1 MVRARPSPA
10 ADHLCDRGAGEEGPS
25 TTCAQPGRLPAFLPG
40 EELASSAQVLAA
52 LPTSGSAIGCV
63 QVRQRCQSDSVRLGQ
78 ARGPALRKTG
88 RLNISS
94 IFNA

>member
-40 EELASSAQVLAA
+40 EDGTTKSS
-52 LPTSGSAIGCV
+52 PP
-63 QVRQRCQSDSVRLGQ
+63 LGGKFQ
-78 ARGPALRKTG
+78 IKCKNEQGQMSL
-88 RLNISS
+88 S
-94 IFNA
+94 